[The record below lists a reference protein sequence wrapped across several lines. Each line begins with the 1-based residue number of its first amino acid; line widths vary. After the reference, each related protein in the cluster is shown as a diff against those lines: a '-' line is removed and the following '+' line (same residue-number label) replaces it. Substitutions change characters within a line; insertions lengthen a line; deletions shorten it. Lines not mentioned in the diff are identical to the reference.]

1 MISDCIIRTMLNNC
15 MDSIQVLKHMEMHTN
30 CVLTTVHS
38 SYTPCSLTSGQ
49 CTLTSSQ
56 PSALSPQAAQC
67 TLTSGQPSAHSP
79 QVNPVHS
86 HLRSAQCTLTSGQ
99 PSALSPQV
107 SPLHPHLRHPMHP
120 HLRSTQCTLPSG
132 QSQCTLTP
140 CTLTSVSGYRISYS
154 LICG

>member
-99 PSALSPQV
+99 S
-107 SPLHPHLRHPMHP
+107 
-120 HLRSTQCTLPSG
+120 QCTLTSG